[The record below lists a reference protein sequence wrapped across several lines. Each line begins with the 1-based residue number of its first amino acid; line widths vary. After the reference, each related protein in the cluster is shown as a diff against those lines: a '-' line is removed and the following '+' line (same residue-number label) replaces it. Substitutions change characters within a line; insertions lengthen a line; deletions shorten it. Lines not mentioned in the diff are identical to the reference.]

1 MIHNL
6 DDVNCILD
14 FSNNKPSN
22 KPSNNQNYVINVE
35 IAEES
40 SDSETSESSYCS
52 KTVSINKEEHDKRCA
67 KYSTAS
73 FLLGICGIVIW
84 GIANLKPQQ

>member
-1 MIHNL
+1 MTHNL
-6 DDVNCILD
+6 DDINCILD
-14 FSNNKPSN
+14 ISNNKID
-22 KPSNNQNYVINVE
+22 NNSKYIIDIEVAQKE
-35 IAEES
+35 DS
-40 SDSETSESSYCS
+40 SDSETKKDSCCS
-52 KTVSINKEEHDKRCA
+52 KTVSINKEEHDKQCA